1 MSTALNDRDAILQAA
16 SVRVINPKNASIL
29 MSASTSLFH
38 LNAAGAVDVP
48 AITITATLI
57 GLEGDVTFTVDGAAL
72 TSVTGKTAVVR
83 YEDMQGPAAIVT
95 ARILAGGQTFSQ
107 SCIIGVVRDG
117 SSGGSASVL
126 VLTPSQH
133 VFKINKDGTNSPAS
147 ITLTAAG
154 QNLGGT
160 PSFTIPVGTA
170 TLSAGANSLQKIL
183 TFANMTTDVVTIQ
196 VEQGGVSD
204 RVTIVKLREGV
215 DGVNALTGFLSNE
228 SHTIPATSDGFPTS
242 VEGATTY
249 MQVFRGIVE
258 DTGNWTFSATPSS
271 NGAAGLAYEWLN
283 FNTVHI
289 TGMAAGVDAASLSI
303 TASKAG
309 MPTITKQFSV
319 SKSRAGAQG
328 QSITGARGAG
338 QYYAEGSAWSDGTA
352 DAATPGGNVANDVVT
367 IRNGGTYAMTKRWD
381 GAAWNAIGA
390 VFDGSL
396 FVTGSIDGAAVKA
409 GTLDIRTPDG
419 KLLLGAGGE
428 FNATVKVSNLQVGG
442 DQDNLVRDSRFKDLA
457 WWGFEPGA
465 NVSATDWA
473 AQAIAT
479 GWRSGASLHMGTTG
493 GVPIDTRSAAIT
505 VVPGATYLVEYQIEL
520 TPNFEGELS
529 IAWLLPGVQ
538 YYFYEQPAVTNW
550 GDNNFPIQHWT
561 ASPRELRTITKKF
574 TVPADSRL
582 STTYLVMRR
591 SIRAGRADIGGFSI
605 TRVVD
610 GSLVGDGVLEA
621 RHIKTKSLT
630 ADLINVDRVSAVSAI
645 LGDVLLGPDG
655 ALHQGTNAYNTG
667 SGIYIGAPAGAP
679 KFFVGT
685 AGGANMRYSPEEGLR
700 IDQASLESYTAWLTG
715 SAGGSYPNG
724 SAGYGFLKAN
734 VSGGK
739 APYTY
744 RWTLTLDTKT
754 GSAGNMVISETTS
767 QSASFS
773 GSGTNAT
780 LTYTVTCA
788 VTDGNQRTI
797 VLGTS
802 INANHGT
809 PP

>member
-1 MSTALNDRDAILQAA
+1 MSTVLNDRDAILQAA

-38 LNAAGAVDVP
+38 LSAAGDVDVP

-95 ARILAGGQTFSQ
+95 ARIAAGGQTFAQ

-117 SSGGSASVL
+117 AGGS
-126 VLTPSQH
+126 
-133 VFKINKDGTNSPAS
+133 
-147 ITLTAAG
+147 
-154 QNLGGT
+154 
-160 PSFTIPVGTA
+160 
-170 TLSAGANSLQKIL
+170 
-183 TFANMTTDVVTIQ
+183 
-196 VEQGGVSD
+196 
-204 RVTIVKLREGV
+204 
-215 DGVNALTGFLSNE
+215 
-228 SHTIPATSDGFPTS
+228 
-242 VEGATTY
+242 TTY
-249 MQVFRGIVE
+249 TWVKYADGPNGE
-258 DTGNWTFSATPSS
+258 GLSDNPTGKSYI
-271 NGAAGLAYEWLN
+271 GLAYNKSTAVESTTPGVYTWSLIKGADGQPGGKGDDGRTLYTWIKYSDYPDGGLMYDTPN
-283 FNTVHI
+283 AGTAYLGIAVNKETPNESSNTGDYVWSKFR
-289 TGMAAGVDAASLSI
+289 GADGV
-303 TASKAG
+303 G
-309 MPTITKQFSV
+309 MP
-319 SKSRAGAQG
+319 GAA
-328 QSITGARGAG
+328 GARGAG
-338 QYYAEGSAWSDGTA
+338 QYYAGGSAWSDGTA
-352 DAATPGGNVANDVVT
+352 NAATPGDNVVNDVVT
-367 IRNGGTYAMTKRWD
+367 ISNGGTYAMTKRWD

-396 FVTGSIDGAAVKA
+396 FVTESINGAAIRA
-409 GTLDIRTPDG
+409 GTLDIRAPDG
-419 KLLLGAGGE
+419 RLLLGANGDFGG
-428 FNATVKVSNLQVGG
+428 TVKASSLQVGG
-442 DQDNLVRDSRFKDLA
+442 DLTNLVRDPRFKDLA
-457 WWGFEPGA
+457 WWGLATPGSNVNVIPFDWNGTPQESWPRY
-465 NVSATDWA
+465 NVSLYL
-473 AQAIAT
+473 Q
-479 GWRSGASLHMGTTG
+479 STG
-493 GVPIDTRSAAIT
+493 GVQYNTETKKMPLI
-505 VVPGATYLVEYQIEL
+505 PGATYRIEYDIL
-520 TPNFEGELS
+520 FHNDWNGELS
-529 IAWLLPGVQ
+529 IWFAAANWTGNLLGGLGIVPDEPYNFPNGAGVQ
-538 YYFYEQPAVTNW
+538 YPSYAREWRRVSTEITIPASLTGVTE
-550 GDNNFPIQHWT
+550 GSFI
-561 ASPRELRTITKKF
+561 I
-574 TVPADSRL
+574 V
-582 STTYLVMRR
+582 R
-591 SIRAGRADIGGFSI
+591 SIRSGTCELSAFNLIRL
-605 TRVVD
+605 T
-610 GSLVGDGVLEA
+610 DGVLIKDDAIEA
-621 RHIKTKSLT
+621 RHVKTKSLT
-630 ADLINVDRVSAVSAI
+630 ADLINVGSVSAVSSI

-655 ALHQGTNAYNTG
+655 ALHQGTDAYNTG
-667 SGIYIGAPAGAP
+667 SGIFIGAPGGAP

-744 RWTLTLDTKT
+744 RWTLTLETKT